1 MPIRRT
7 LAFCM
12 LLWCL
17 ATSAKAAEIVLGIEP
32 FFNPRTLAT
41 AFKSVRDFL
50 SERSG
55 AKVVATTAANYE
67 QFMQQWLNGEF
78 DMVLAGPNLS
88 LLAAQ
93 KAGYQQLFRCATPL
107 RIDLVVEGNS
117 PYQTPQDLADKVV
130 ALPNA
135 WLLDAM
141 LGAEFFRPPFTQQP
155 VAVNFRHND
164 YTNSATLMMLRGEAA
179 AAAVNH
185 DALLLMSP
193 QIRDEVRV
201 IAQSKPY
208 GSMMVMT
215 HPRMTAERRSK
226 LRDALI
232 EFLAGSDPKRN
243 IFSQVCRPSDKLL
256 GEQEMQQLAP
266 YVESLRRSLGK

>member
-1 MPIRRT
+1 MRHI
-7 LAFCM
+7 LAYFM
-12 LLWCL
+12 LMWCL
-17 ATSAKAAEIVLGIEP
+17 AVPARASEIVLGIEP
-32 FFNPRTLAT
+32 FFNPRSLAT
-41 AFKSVRDFL
+41 AFKTVRDFL

-55 AKVVATTAANYE
+55 AKVVSTTAANYE

-78 DMVLAGPNLS
+78 DMVLAGPNFS

-107 RIDLVVEGNS
+107 RIDLVVERNS
-117 PYQTPQDLADKVV
+117 PYQLPQDLAGKVV
-130 ALPNA
+130 ALPDGL
-135 WLLDAM
+135 LLDAV
-141 LGAEFFRPPFTQQP
+141 LGAEFFRPPFSPQS

-185 DALLLMSP
+185 DALMLMSP

-208 GSMMVMT
+208 GSMLVMT
-215 HPRMTAERRSK
+215 HPRMTAERRGK

-232 EFLAGSDPKRN
+232 EFLGATDPKRN
-243 IFSQVCRPSDKLL
+243 IFSQVCRPSDRLL
-256 GEQEMQQLAP
+256 SEQEVQQLAP